1 MTSKYVLE
9 RSRRSFLK
17 TGVAS
22 LALIAAGGWVA
33 SHFTDQG
40 AAVVVPQARLLGAQ
54 AQTMLAKL
62 ADAILD
68 GMLPADPA
76 ARQAEIVRVV
86 ATAEASLQALPP
98 HIQKETQD
106 LLVMLGVAP
115 TRALLIGQWS
125 GWAGASREQVGQTLQ
140 GLRTS
145 SVGLRR
151 AVYMGLRDLVASCYY
166 ASPATWAQIGYPGPM
181 LRGPGVE
188 V

>member
-1 MTSKYVLE
+1 MTSKYALE

-17 TGVAS
+17 TGAVS
-22 LALIAAGGWVA
+22 LALIGAGGWVA
-33 SHFTDQG
+33 SHFTDKG
-40 AAVVVPQARLLGAQ
+40 AAVVYPDAKLLGAQ

-62 ADAILD
+62 ADAVLD
-68 GMLPADPA
+68 GALPTEAE

-86 ATAEASLQALPP
+86 ATADASLQALPP

-125 GWAGASREQVGQTLQ
+125 GWANASREQVGQTFSS
-140 GLRTS
+140 LRNS
-145 SVGLRR
+145 SVDLRR

-166 ASPATWAQIGYPGPM
+166 ASPTTWESVGYPGP
-181 LRGPGVE
+181 LLHGPGVE

>member
-1 MTSKYVLE
+1 MTSKYALE

-17 TGVAS
+17 TSAAS
-22 LALIAAGGWVA
+22 LALVAAGGWVA
-33 SHFTDQG
+33 SHFADQG
-40 AAVVVPQARLLGAQ
+40 AKALYPEARILGAQ
-54 AQTMLAKL
+54 AQTLLARL

-68 GMLPADPA
+68 GMLPTELQ

-115 TRALLIGQWS
+115 TRALLIGQWT
-125 GWAGASREQVGQTLQ
+125 GWAQASREQVNETLQ
-140 GLRTS
+140 ALRTS

-166 ASPATWAQIGYPGPM
+166 ASPTTWAQIGYPGPL